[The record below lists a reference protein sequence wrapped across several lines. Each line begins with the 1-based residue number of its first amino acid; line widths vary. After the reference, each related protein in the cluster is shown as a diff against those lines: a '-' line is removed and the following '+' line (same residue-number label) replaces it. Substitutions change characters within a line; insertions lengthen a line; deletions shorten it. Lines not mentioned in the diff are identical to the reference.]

1 MQLSG
6 DNGIITQA
14 QNATYMQSIAVLEEY
29 LNSYYVEHYEQ
40 MQNEESKVLTL
51 TSLEPNWFY
60 IPARE
65 GIGGLM
71 YITDSDGN
79 ALYLI
84 KKSGLPDEIKNQL
97 KGGDAGEGEYSD
109 YASLND
115 VYGVTSNLK
124 VYYCQNGKDTILGIS
139 KENLDSDNPNRV
151 VFDEN
156 SEINNILGQYDSNED
171 GKIDAQEIK
180 TIKELTITENSG
192 ISNFKDLYNLTSL
205 QKIIFQNVSLQNLE
219 GIENAVQLNFVEFQ
233 NVNIQDYKALG
244 KISKLQYLYMYMPND
259 EEVDKLCTGLESA
272 ELSSLN
278 YFGLYGFN
286 LMQYTSDLNRYYNST
301 TSALTDIS
309 PLEKL
314 STVTKESI
322 KYVYLNNNNLNS
334 IEALKDFKNI
344 YNINLTVNTNLKSL
358 EGLENK
364 KDLKYLYTAYTGIEN
379 TDGLS
384 GCDEI
389 YYIVCHNTQLKQFT
403 NLTGTNLSYI
413 YAENSKLTTL
423 EGLENQNIIYFDCE
437 NNTALE
443 SVQAIHNIQ
452 SIKELYLAGCENMI
466 TEEVSTL
473 ENVIIN
479 CGSKYTIPSKYSLC
493 FANTPRI
500 DYSEQ
505 NLSDTSVE
513 IGALKNKTSCTALSL
528 KNCKNLS
535 NEKLQEILSTMTGMQ
550 YLQLYGISNLTS
562 IDFVSNM
569 PNLVELDLRGTSVTD
584 LSKLENN
591 EKMLQ
596 LCIDNVNSNL
606 NEIPKTI
613 TRCTGTSS
621 GWCYYFSNNTKYTF
635 GLLLSGKAELL
646 SKLGEITSSD
656 FQKLTIRCDFDYK
669 GANLDLSA
677 CSNLKEVIL
686 FDLGRI
692 TVSYPSSIEKITYTK
707 IYSNKQNTIAS
718 LGDLSNLK
726 TLTVETTDSP
736 VISRFLELANGAP
749 KLTSCSFND
758 SIMNEFPP
766 NVNLPVCETISFT
779 CNYGSSNQNVTS
791 LENLE
796 SAYLPNLKTLNMR
809 YNRNLKSL
817 KGIENLKALQS
828 LDCYNCGL
836 TDISS
841 LASCTNLQY
850 ANFDNNP
857 SAAKYNS
864 IIDIS
869 AFENLV
875 NLTELRLG
883 NNKVSSLKTLENCT
897 KLATLNLENNC
908 IYDNSSYTN
917 ESGESITY
925 NNLEIL
931 ANLNKNGAL
940 RKLYLAGNSGIAI
953 WTPLSSISNWTGKS
967 GW

>member
-156 SEINNILGQYDSNED
+156 SEINNILGQYDSNKD

-180 TIKELTITENSG
+180 AIKELTITENSG

-244 KISKLQYLYMYMPND
+244 KISKLQYLYMYMPNN

-452 SIKELYLAGCENMI
+452 SIK
-466 TEEVSTL
+466 V
-473 ENVIIN
+473 
-479 CGSKYTIPSKYSLC
+479 
-493 FANTPRI
+493 
-500 DYSEQ
+500 
-505 NLSDTSVE
+505 
-513 IGALKNKTSCTALSL
+513 
-528 KNCKNLS
+528 
-535 NEKLQEILSTMTGMQ
+535 
-550 YLQLYGISNLTS
+550 
-562 IDFVSNM
+562 
-569 PNLVELDLRGTSVTD
+569 
-584 LSKLENN
+584 
-591 EKMLQ
+591 
-596 LCIDNVNSNL
+596 
-606 NEIPKTI
+606 
-613 TRCTGTSS
+613 
-621 GWCYYFSNNTKYTF
+621 
-635 GLLLSGKAELL
+635 
-646 SKLGEITSSD
+646 
-656 FQKLTIRCDFDYK
+656 
-669 GANLDLSA
+669 
-677 CSNLKEVIL
+677 
-686 FDLGRI
+686 
-692 TVSYPSSIEKITYTK
+692 
-707 IYSNKQNTIAS
+707 
-718 LGDLSNLK
+718 
-726 TLTVETTDSP
+726 
-736 VISRFLELANGAP
+736 
-749 KLTSCSFND
+749 
-758 SIMNEFPP
+758 
-766 NVNLPVCETISFT
+766 
-779 CNYGSSNQNVTS
+779 
-791 LENLE
+791 
-796 SAYLPNLKTLNMR
+796 
-809 YNRNLKSL
+809 
-817 KGIENLKALQS
+817 
-828 LDCYNCGL
+828 
-836 TDISS
+836 
-841 LASCTNLQY
+841 
-850 ANFDNNP
+850 
-857 SAAKYNS
+857 
-864 IIDIS
+864 
-869 AFENLV
+869 
-875 NLTELRLG
+875 
-883 NNKVSSLKTLENCT
+883 
-897 KLATLNLENNC
+897 
-908 IYDNSSYTN
+908 
-917 ESGESITY
+917 
-925 NNLEIL
+925 
-931 ANLNKNGAL
+931 
-940 RKLYLAGNSGIAI
+940 
-953 WTPLSSISNWTGKS
+953 
-967 GW
+967 